1 MTKGL
6 VRNEGGWGTK
16 RKFGQFYTL
25 ANSAIDSRA
34 DPPNEHYVIWNLC
47 SRVWRNCAVGPS
59 DRRAAAAEVRGLFRG
74 CFGRWPPSKRL
85 EKFGKQR
92 GAAALAAGAAP
103 RVGPISAKLPRPPN
117 LSQPRPHRR
126 SVGSRPPSH
135 QLIVKQLSCCAAA

>member
-6 VRNEGGWGTK
+6 VRNNSGGDKKEIWPVL
-16 RKFGQFYTL
+16 YVS
-25 ANSAIDSRA
+25 SAIDSRA

-47 SRVWRNCAVGPS
+47 YRVWRNCAVGPS

-92 GAAALAAGAAP
+92 GAAGRPVVP
-103 RVGPISAKLPRPPN
+103 RQGSGQSPPSCRDPPTFPSRGRTVEVSRP
-117 LSQPRPHRR
+117 
-126 SVGSRPPSH
+126 RPPSH
-135 QLIVKQLSCCAAA
+135 QLIVKQLSCGAAA